1 MQGLESPGLE
11 SGINSFKEAGQN
23 FNKNIEQ
30 YIAAAGAHQ
39 KVLVTEQHTI

>member
-30 YIAAAGAHQ
+30 YIAAAGA